1 MQKAVVDRF
10 VDGKYAVLLIGD
22 KEEELN
28 VSIKELP
35 EGTLE
40 GTWLK
45 VEVADEQLLSAV
57 LDHDKNS
64 VVKKGIQDK
73 MAILKKQKS
82 SKFQL
87 K

>member
-1 MQKAVVDRF
+1 MQKAVVDRI

-28 VSIKELP
+28 VSIKDLP
-35 EGTLE
+35 EGTRE

-57 LDHDKNS
+57 IDHDKSS
-64 VVKKGIQDK
+64 VVKKGIKDK